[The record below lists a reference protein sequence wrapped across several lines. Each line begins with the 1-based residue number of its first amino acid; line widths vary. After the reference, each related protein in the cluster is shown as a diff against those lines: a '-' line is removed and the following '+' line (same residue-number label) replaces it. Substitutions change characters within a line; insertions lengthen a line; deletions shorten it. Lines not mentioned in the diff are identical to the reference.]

1 MPAITTCTAEM
12 YLKLGLSLTGL
23 LISPQSPTSISTHH
37 IHPIRKM
44 QFCSYSFLG
53 QNLQSLIPFLLL
65 YLTSHPSANLAVFPL
80 RYIQNPFLNHLHSYH
95 PSPISLF
102 ISHSDCCEIRLTCLP
117 VSILAYPRFIL
128 NTAATVSP
136 FKCWIFS
143 VLCSNTPKASHFT

>member
-23 LISPQSPTSISTHH
+23 LISPQSPTSISIHH

-53 QNLQSLIPFLLL
+53 QNLQSLIPSPLSYIPSISKSCCFSFEI
-65 YLTSHPSANLAVFPL
+65 YLE
-80 RYIQNPFLNHLHSYH
+80 PFLNHLHSYH

-102 ISHSDCCEIRLTCLP
+102 ISHSDCCEIQLTCLP
-117 VSILAYPRFIL
+117 VSILAYPQFIL
-128 NTAATVSP
+128 NTAATLSP

-143 VLCSNTPKASHFT
+143 LLCSNTPKASHFT